1 MHYLCGCNKTLIH
14 PLMETNQPQNTNPQ
28 QAIPLDKL
36 PPTIFGFPTK
46 DAITVGMGVALAA
59 IGINNII
66 NSKKK

>member
-1 MHYLCGCNKTLIH
+1 
-14 PLMETNQPQNTNPQ
+14 METNQSQNINPQ
-28 QAIPLDKL
+28 QAILLEKL
-36 PPTIFGFPTK
+36 PPTIFGIPTK

>member
-1 MHYLCGCNKTLIH
+1 
-14 PLMETNQPQNTNPQ
+14 METNQPQNTNPQ